1 MRDMAY
7 VPGVALLAA
16 LVVGCSSRLRQQ
28 RERRRQQGGQPHG
41 YPRTSGQVP
50 DPARPCRAVPRGTL
64 KDLLP
69 GAAELP
75 GDQQEKVFRGSASV
89 TYDTDRKV
97 GCSWKSD
104 APNATRSLSI
114 DFERVVSYDPAVSDD
129 DRADTVY
136 AKKEKAAYLSSSA
149 PPGPDAEKDT
159 GTPGEKEKG
168 KGADAEKPKGP
179 AGGAT
184 DSADPSSSSSP
195 SGGGT
200 GEGGAG
206 DSGVSPEDALPSRV
220 LDNLGD
226 AAFLHDL
233 PTRAGS
239 TSQQR
244 TVSVVF
250 RTSNVVVTVRYAEQP
265 YSSPRCPTARNSRRR
280 PRHWPGSWP
289 RRSANS
295 PLPTGPRPAGFRSP
309 GPSTAARAYRRS
321 SYRGCPEDVPN
332 RYRAHPYTA
341 RTETSSTESLRAIR
355 VKEPCTDQPRAC
367 PASSPAPPFR

>member
-1 MRDMAY
+1 MAY

-16 LVVGCSSRLRQQ
+16 LVVGCSAGSDSNAN
-28 RERRRQQGGQPHG
+28 GADSKAGSP
-41 YPRTSGQVP
+41 TVT
-50 DPARPCRAVPRGTL
+50 PAPPGKYETLPAPCRAVPRGML

-69 GAAELP
+69 GAAQLP

-104 APNATRSLSI
+104 APDATRSLSI

-136 AKKEKAAYLSSSA
+136 AKKEKAAGLSSSA
-149 PPGPDAEKDT
+149 TPGPDAEKNT
-159 GTPGEKEKG
+159 GTPGEEEKGKG
-168 KGADAEKPKGP
+168 KGADAEKPEDP
-179 AGGAT
+179 AGDAT
-184 DSADPSSSSSP
+184 ASADPSSSSSP
-195 SGGGT
+195 SGGAG

-206 DSGVSPEDALPSRV
+206 GSEAGPEDTLPSRV

-239 TSQQR
+239 TAQHR

-265 YSSPRCPTARNSRRR
+265 ALVTQVPDSKELQEKAQALARKL
-280 PRHWPGSWP
+280 
-289 RRSANS
+289 A
-295 PLPTGPRPAGFRSP
+295 
-309 GPSTAARAYRRS
+309 
-321 SYRGCPEDVPN
+321 
-332 RYRAHPYTA
+332 
-341 RTETSSTESLRAIR
+341 ETLSE
-355 VKEPCTDQPRAC
+355 
-367 PASSPAPPFR
+367 

>member
-1 MRDMAY
+1 MAY

-16 LVVGCSSRLRQQ
+16 LVVGCSAGSDSNAN
-28 RERRRQQGGQPHG
+28 GADSKAGSP
-41 YPRTSGQVP
+41 TVT
-50 DPARPCRAVPRGTL
+50 PAPPGKYETLPAPCRAVPRGML

-69 GAAELP
+69 GAAGLP

-136 AKKEKAAYLSSSA
+136 AKKEKAAGLSSSA
-149 PPGPDAEKDT
+149 TPGPDAEKNS

-168 KGADAEKPKGP
+168 TGKGADAEKPEDP
-179 AGGAT
+179 AKDAT
-184 DSADPSSSSSP
+184 ASADPSSSSSP
-195 SGGGT
+195 SGGAA

-206 DSGVSPEDALPSRV
+206 GGSAGPEDALPSRV

-239 TSQQR
+239 TAQHR

-265 YSSPRCPTARNSRRR
+265 ALVTQVPDSKELQEKAQALARKL
-280 PRHWPGSWP
+280 
-289 RRSANS
+289 A
-295 PLPTGPRPAGFRSP
+295 
-309 GPSTAARAYRRS
+309 
-321 SYRGCPEDVPN
+321 
-332 RYRAHPYTA
+332 
-341 RTETSSTESLRAIR
+341 ETLSE
-355 VKEPCTDQPRAC
+355 
-367 PASSPAPPFR
+367 

>member
-1 MRDMAY
+1 MAY

-16 LVVGCSSRLRQQ
+16 LVVGCSAGSDSNAN
-28 RERRRQQGGQPHG
+28 GADSKAGSP
-41 YPRTSGQVP
+41 TVT
-50 DPARPCRAVPRGTL
+50 PAPPGKYETLPAPCRAVPRGML

-69 GAAELP
+69 GAAQLP

-114 DFERVVSYDPAVSDD
+114 DLERVVSYDPAVSDD

-136 AKKEKAAYLSSSA
+136 SKKEKAAGLSSSTA
-149 PPGPDAEKDT
+149 PGPDAEKNG
-159 GTPGEKEKG
+159 GTPSGTG
-168 KGADAEKPKGP
+168 KDAGKSGDEGAPD
-179 AGGAT
+179 GAAT
-184 DSADPSSSSSP
+184 GSADPSSSSSP
-195 SGGGT
+195 SGGD
-200 GEGGAG
+200 GGAG
-206 DSGVSPEDALPSRV
+206 GSGTEEALPSRV

-239 TSQQR
+239 TAQHR

-265 YSSPRCPTARNSRRR
+265 ALITLVPDSKELQEKAQALARKL
-280 PRHWPGSWP
+280 
-289 RRSANS
+289 A
-295 PLPTGPRPAGFRSP
+295 
-309 GPSTAARAYRRS
+309 
-321 SYRGCPEDVPN
+321 
-332 RYRAHPYTA
+332 
-341 RTETSSTESLRAIR
+341 ETLAE
-355 VKEPCTDQPRAC
+355 
-367 PASSPAPPFR
+367 

>member
-1 MRDMAY
+1 MAY

-16 LVVGCSSRLRQQ
+16 LVVGCSAGSDSNAN
-28 RERRRQQGGQPHG
+28 GADSKAGSP
-41 YPRTSGQVP
+41 TVT
-50 DPARPCRAVPRGTL
+50 PAPPGKYLTLPAPCRAVPRGTL

-69 GAAELP
+69 GAAALP

-136 AKKEKAAYLSSSA
+136 AKKEKAAGLSSSA
-149 PPGPDAEKDT
+149 TPGPDAEKNT
-159 GTPGEKEKG
+159 GTPSEKEKG
-168 KGADAEKPKGP
+168 KGKGADTGKPEDPEDP
-179 AGGAT
+179 ADDAAA
-184 DSADPSSSSSP
+184 SADPSSSSSS
-195 SGGGT
+195 SGGAA

-206 DSGVSPEDALPSRV
+206 DSSVDPEDALPSRV

-239 TSQQR
+239 TAQQR

-250 RTSNVVVTVRYAEQP
+250 RTSNVVVTVRYAEQSALVTQVP
-265 YSSPRCPTARNSRRR
+265 DSKELQEKAQALARKL
-280 PRHWPGSWP
+280 
-289 RRSANS
+289 A
-295 PLPTGPRPAGFRSP
+295 
-309 GPSTAARAYRRS
+309 
-321 SYRGCPEDVPN
+321 
-332 RYRAHPYTA
+332 
-341 RTETSSTESLRAIR
+341 ETLSE
-355 VKEPCTDQPRAC
+355 
-367 PASSPAPPFR
+367 

>member
-1 MRDMAY
+1 MAY

-16 LVVGCSSRLRQQ
+16 LVVGCSAGSDSNAN
-28 RERRRQQGGQPHG
+28 GADSKAGSP
-41 YPRTSGQVP
+41 TVT
-50 DPARPCRAVPRGTL
+50 PAPPGKYETLPAPCRAVPRGML

-69 GAAELP
+69 GAAQLP

-114 DFERVVSYDPAVSDD
+114 DLERVVSYDPAVSDD

-136 AKKEKAAYLSSSA
+136 SKKEKAAGLSSSTA
-149 PPGPDAEKDT
+149 PGPDAEKNG
-159 GTPGEKEKG
+159 GTPSGTG
-168 KGADAEKPKGP
+168 KDAGKSGDEGTPDGA
-179 AGGAT
+179 AT
-184 DSADPSSSSSP
+184 GSADPSSSSSP
-195 SGGGT
+195 SGGD
-200 GEGGAG
+200 GGAG
-206 DSGVSPEDALPSRV
+206 GSGTEEALPSRV

-239 TSQQR
+239 TAQHR

-265 YSSPRCPTARNSRRR
+265 ALITLVPDSKELQEKAQALARKL
-280 PRHWPGSWP
+280 
-289 RRSANS
+289 A
-295 PLPTGPRPAGFRSP
+295 
-309 GPSTAARAYRRS
+309 
-321 SYRGCPEDVPN
+321 
-332 RYRAHPYTA
+332 
-341 RTETSSTESLRAIR
+341 ETLAE
-355 VKEPCTDQPRAC
+355 
-367 PASSPAPPFR
+367 

>member
-1 MRDMAY
+1 MAY

-16 LVVGCSSRLRQQ
+16 LVVGCSAGSDSNAN
-28 RERRRQQGGQPHG
+28 GADSKAGSP
-41 YPRTSGQVP
+41 TVT
-50 DPARPCRAVPRGTL
+50 PAPPGKYETLPAPCRAVPRGML

-69 GAAELP
+69 GAAQLP

-114 DFERVVSYDPAVSDD
+114 DLERVVSYDPAVSDD

-136 AKKEKAAYLSSSA
+136 SKKEKAAGLSSSTA
-149 PPGPDAEKDT
+149 PGPDAEKNG
-159 GTPGEKEKG
+159 GTPSGTG
-168 KGADAEKPKGP
+168 KGAGKSGDE
-179 AGGAT
+179 GAPDGAAT
-184 DSADPSSSSSP
+184 GSADPSSSSSP
-195 SGGGT
+195 SGGD
-200 GEGGAG
+200 GGAG
-206 DSGVSPEDALPSRV
+206 GSGTEEALPSRV

-239 TSQQR
+239 TAQHR

-265 YSSPRCPTARNSRRR
+265 ALITLVPDSKELQEKAQALARKL
-280 PRHWPGSWP
+280 
-289 RRSANS
+289 A
-295 PLPTGPRPAGFRSP
+295 
-309 GPSTAARAYRRS
+309 
-321 SYRGCPEDVPN
+321 
-332 RYRAHPYTA
+332 
-341 RTETSSTESLRAIR
+341 ETLAE
-355 VKEPCTDQPRAC
+355 
-367 PASSPAPPFR
+367 

>member
-1 MRDMAY
+1 MAY

-16 LVVGCSSRLRQQ
+16 LVVGCSAGSDSNAN
-28 RERRRQQGGQPHG
+28 GADSKAGSP
-41 YPRTSGQVP
+41 TVT
-50 DPARPCRAVPRGTL
+50 PAPPGKYETLPAPCRAVPRGML

-136 AKKEKAAYLSSSA
+136 AKKEKAAGLSSSA
-149 PPGPDAEKDT
+149 APGPDAEKNT

-168 KGADAEKPKGP
+168 KGADAEKSEDP
-179 AGGAT
+179 AGDAT
-184 DSADPSSSSSP
+184 ASADPSSSSSSSSP
-195 SGGGT
+195 SGDAV
-200 GEGGAG
+200 GEDGAG
-206 DSGVSPEDALPSRV
+206 GSGVGPEDALPSRV

-239 TSQQR
+239 TAQHR

-265 YSSPRCPTARNSRRR
+265 ALVTQVSDSKELQEKAQALARKL
-280 PRHWPGSWP
+280 
-289 RRSANS
+289 A
-295 PLPTGPRPAGFRSP
+295 
-309 GPSTAARAYRRS
+309 
-321 SYRGCPEDVPN
+321 
-332 RYRAHPYTA
+332 
-341 RTETSSTESLRAIR
+341 ETLSE
-355 VKEPCTDQPRAC
+355 
-367 PASSPAPPFR
+367 

>member
-1 MRDMAY
+1 MAY

-16 LVVGCSSRLRQQ
+16 LVVGCSAGSDSNAN
-28 RERRRQQGGQPHG
+28 GADSKAGSP
-41 YPRTSGQVP
+41 TVT
-50 DPARPCRAVPRGTL
+50 PAPPGKYLTLPAPCRAVPRGTL

-69 GAAELP
+69 GAAALP
-75 GDQQEKVFRGSASV
+75 GDQQEKVFRGAASV

-136 AKKEKAAYLSSSA
+136 AKKEKAAGLSSSA
-149 PPGPDAEKDT
+149 TPGPDAEKNT

-168 KGADAEKPKGP
+168 KSKGADAEKPEDPEDP
-179 AGGAT
+179 ADDAAA
-184 DSADPSSSSSP
+184 SADPSSSSSP
-195 SGGGT
+195 SGGAAGE

-206 DSGVSPEDALPSRV
+206 GSSVGPEDALPSRV

-233 PTRAGS
+233 PSRAGS
-239 TSQQR
+239 TAQQR

-265 YSSPRCPTARNSRRR
+265 ALVTQVPDSKELQEKAQALARKL
-280 PRHWPGSWP
+280 
-289 RRSANS
+289 A
-295 PLPTGPRPAGFRSP
+295 
-309 GPSTAARAYRRS
+309 
-321 SYRGCPEDVPN
+321 
-332 RYRAHPYTA
+332 
-341 RTETSSTESLRAIR
+341 ETLSE
-355 VKEPCTDQPRAC
+355 
-367 PASSPAPPFR
+367 